1 MDFGFRY
8 YQKEA
13 DEAIYNE
20 LLINDKCIVKM
31 FCGTGKSRLMRY
43 CRVAQN
49 KNLVVYVVPSL
60 SLLEQFYT
68 DYLKDFPLV
77 QRISCEEGSTT
88 DKKDIVKF
96 LKKKENKIICVTY
109 QSFETLISA
118 LCDIKIDVCIF
129 DEAHHAIGKTYQSL
143 IFETNVCEK
152 QIFFTATPKNANGV
166 VMYDKDNL
174 DTGKCGKLVYDYS
187 YFKGAMEGYLN
198 PFEIRIN
205 FYTENSN
212 NSIYESISRDILSSS
227 NSRILTFHADVNGD
241 RDTSVLQFVN
251 EELFIIAFNKVLN
264 DEFPEKIGYYK
275 RVKMIGLSAE
285 IDMRD
290 RKRILTQF
298 DTTPDDEVFIISS
311 CQTIGEGIDTKNAN
325 GVVFVD
331 PKSSIVSI
339 TQNFGRVVRKIFGV
353 NKPNSTISINCF
365 VDKDKYSE
373 CDGDKDKC
381 DEVIR
386 QDMNKDGNFNSI
398 LNVMSAVKQESE
410 DLFDACLNYPS
421 TYSPQEI
428 EGNLARYGYSLED
441 SVTLIESLEHVLD
454 TEIDLDEDDLETD
467 EEILARTAEENNVT
481 IEVHSNSLE
490 TPIEYYGLSDVSVDD
505 KEVVRIFKSY
515 DEESEENVYQ
525 PIVKKDGTKRNTDRI
540 DPLRRDNRF
549 NVKVHTNPDVKVLWN
564 LSSELDLSRDICSCI
579 IDYEIVDMWPEK
591 FEELKTFIDE
601 NERTPSHHSKQII
614 ENQIGNWFS
623 SQKQN
628 YKINKG
634 SMKNKTKC
642 NMWIKFLEE
651 YKEYL
656 ISTDDKWFNNF
667 NELKTFIS
675 KNKQLPSTSI
685 QIQNKIIHNLGRWLS
700 IQQQRYAS
708 KTEGM
713 KDADRYNLWTQFLED
728 YKEYFISDDEKWIQ
742 KFESLKTFIDKN
754 KRTPSQKKNEEKK
767 LSKWLSHQQTN
778 YKDKKNSMKDEA
790 LYNLYTQFLEDYKEY
805 FISTHEKWF
814 YHFDKLKMFIMNN
827 KKKPSAKSKNVDIQF
842 IGSWLDVQKK
852 DYKQKVN
859 GMQDEVRYNLWTQFL
874 EEYKDYLLT
883 GQDIWFLKFE
893 ELKTFVNANG
903 RRPFQTSENQNEK
916 QLGVWRSR
924 QTFLY
929 KNKKEGMKDASRY
942 NLWTQFLEE
951 YKEYFDDTS
960 SAKSESTIEDDDE
973 EIIIKIKPKQKK
985 SAKLPKVKEIKEEEV
1000 KVETKEDI
1008 RLRTKPL
1015 ITQYHNKFCKM
1026 RSDNLAQHFQHCP
1039 NDFVEYH
1046 RVRDECFKSFED
1058 QDIPC
1063 NRVIMELEKIKSKR
1077 GGKRVVDMGCGTA
1090 KIAEHFSKDN
1100 RFQFTNYDHVSIN
1113 DSVEVCD
1120 ISNMPLDDDSIEIC
1134 IMSLALWG
1142 SNCEEYIQ
1150 EANRVLETDGT
1161 LYIIDSTKRWSEEYK
1176 QDGDRL
1182 KQLLE
1187 RNNFKIEISN
1197 IDKFCLFKCKKN

>member
-20 LLINDKCIVKM
+20 LLINNKCLVKM

-60 SLLEQFYT
+60 SLIEQFYT

-88 DKKDIVKF
+88 NKKDIVKF

-109 QSFETLISA
+109 QSFETLISS
-118 LCDIKIDVCIF
+118 LGNMKIDVCIF

-166 VMYDKDNL
+166 TMYDKDNL
-174 DTGKCGKLVYDYS
+174 HTGMCGKLVYDYS
-187 YFKGAMEGYLN
+187 YFKGVMEGYLN

-205 FYTENSN
+205 FYTENTN

-227 NSRILTFHADVNGD
+227 NSRVLTFHADVNGD

-251 EELFIIAFNKVLN
+251 EELFIVAFNKVLN
-264 DEFPEKIGYYK
+264 DEFSEKIGYYK

-290 RKRILTQF
+290 RKRILTHF

-373 CDGDKDKC
+373 CNGDKDKC

-428 EGNLARYGYSLED
+428 EGNLARYGYSLEEQV
-441 SVTLIESLEHVLD
+441 SLHESLEYVLD
-454 TEIDLDEDDLETD
+454 MEIDLDEDYEETD
-467 EEILARTAEENNVT
+467 EEMLSRVAEENNVT

-490 TPIEYYGLSDVSVDD
+490 TPVEYYNNQGS
-505 KEVVRIFKSY
+505 KEIVRIFKLY
-515 DEESEENVYQ
+515 DEENEEVLYQ
-525 PIVKKDGTKRNTDRI
+525 PIVKKAGTKRNTDRI
-540 DPLRRDNRF
+540 EPLRRENRF

-564 LSSELDLSRDICSCI
+564 LSSDLDLSRDICSCV
-579 IDYEIVDMWPEK
+579 IDCEIVDMWPQK
-591 FEELKTFIDE
+591 FEELKAFIDE
-601 NERTPSHHSKQII
+601 NKRTPSQIDKNKNI
-614 ENQIGNWFS
+614 ASFGIWLSTQT
-623 SQKQN
+623 QN
-628 YKINKG
+628 YKNKKNN
-634 SMKNKTKC
+634 MKNVTKYNLWTQFLEKYKEYFKTDDEMWRLRFEELKKFIDANKTIPQITIKDIEEKRLGAWLNQQHQKYKRHKMC
-642 NMWIKFLEE
+642 NNYRYDLWDKFLED
-651 YKEYL
+651 YKEYFVTA
-656 ISTDDKWFNNF
+656 IEKWMNTLD
-667 NELKTFIS
+667 ELKLFIDKS
-675 KNKQLPSTSI
+675 IKLPSTMSKNPEEK
-685 QIQNKIIHNLGRWLS
+685 QLCSWLRH
-700 IQQQRYAS
+700 QCNNYKS
-708 KTEGM
+708 KSNSM
-713 KDADRYNLWTQFLED
+713 KDEMRCDLWTQFLED
-728 YKEYFISDDEKWIQ
+728 YKEYFISGNDIWIQ
-742 KFESLKTFIDKN
+742 KFEELKIFINFNKKMPSSKSTSLG
-754 KRTPSQKKNEEKK
+754 SW
-767 LSKWLSHQQTN
+767 LSKQQEN
-778 YKDKKNSMKDEA
+778 YKNIKNCMKDDIR
-790 LYNLYTQFLEDYKEY
+790 YNLWTKFLKDYKEY
-805 FISTHEKWF
+805 FIS
-814 YHFDKLKMFIMNN
+814 DN
-827 KKKPSAKSKNVDIQF
+827 
-842 IGSWLDVQKK
+842 
-852 DYKQKVN
+852 
-859 GMQDEVRYNLWTQFL
+859 
-874 EEYKDYLLT
+874 
-883 GQDIWFLKFE
+883 DIWIQNFE
-893 ELKTFVNANG
+893 ELKTFIDVNKK
-903 RRPFQTSENQNEK
+903 RPSQIN
-916 QLGVWRSR
+916 
-924 QTFLY
+924 
-929 KNKKEGMKDASRY
+929 KNKIIASLGHWLSTQLKNYKKKLKSMKDETKY

-951 YKEYFDDTS
+951 YKEYFDDTTS
-960 SAKSESTIEDDDE
+960 EKSESVEE
-973 EIIIKIKPKQKK
+973 EIIIKIKPTQKK
-985 SAKLPKVKEIKEEEV
+985 STKLPKVKEV

-1008 RLRTKPL
+1008 RVRTKPL
-1015 ITQYHNKFCKM
+1015 ITQFHNKFCKM
-1026 RSDNLAQHFQHCP
+1026 RSDNLAQHFQEYP

-1046 RVRDECFKSFED
+1046 RVRDECFKAFED
-1058 QDIPC
+1058 EDIPC
-1063 NRVIMELEKIKSKR
+1063 NRVIMELEKIKTKR
-1077 GGKRVVDMGCGTA
+1077 GGKHVVDMGCGTA
-1090 KIAEHFSKDN
+1090 KISQHFSKDN
-1100 RFQFTNYDHVSIN
+1100 RFKFTNYDHVSIN

-1120 ISNMPLDDDSIEIC
+1120 ISNMPLEDDSIEIC

-1150 EANRVLETDGT
+1150 ESHRVLETDGT
-1161 LYIIDSTKRWSEEYK
+1161 LYIIDSTKRWSEKDEIGNMIPEQEGNK
-1176 QDGDRL
+1176 L

-1187 RNNFKIEISN
+1187 KNNFKIENSN

>member
-49 KNLVVYVVPSL
+49 KNLVVYLVPSL

-118 LCDIKIDVCIF
+118 LGDIKIDVCIF

-174 DTGKCGKLVYDYS
+174 DTGMCGKLVYDYS
-187 YFKGAMEGYLN
+187 YFRGAMEGYLN
-198 PFEIRIN
+198 PFEIRIS
-205 FYTENSN
+205 FYTENTN

-365 VDKDKYSE
+365 VDKTKYSE

-410 DLFDACLNYPS
+410 DLFDACLNYPI

-428 EGNLARYGYSLED
+428 EGNLEKHGYQLKDPASL
-441 SVTLIESLEHVLD
+441 VESLEHMLD
-454 TEIDLDEDDLETD
+454 TDIDLDEYNEETD
-467 EEILARTAEENNVT
+467 EDMLARVAEENNVI

-490 TPIEYYGLSDVSVDD
+490 TPIEYYNKQDEHEG
-505 KEVVRIFKSY
+505 KEIVRIFRSY
-515 DEESEENVYQ
+515 DEENEEVLYQ
-525 PIVKKDGTKRNTDRI
+525 PIVKKDGTKRNTDI
-540 DPLRRDNRF
+540 IEPLRRENRF

-579 IDYEIVDMWPEK
+579 IDCEVIDMWPQRFEELKAFIDENDRKPVINIKKPTEKKLSQWLSNQQKYYKKKTGGMKDETRYNLWTQFLKDYKDVMVSFDEKWFKK
-591 FEELKTFIDE
+591 FEELKIFI
-601 NERTPSHHSKQII
+601 T
-614 ENQIGNWFS
+614 
-623 SQKQN
+623 
-628 YKINKG
+628 
-634 SMKNKTKC
+634 KNKKLPSKHLENTKLLGKWLSTQQNIYRRKLDC
-642 NMWIKFLEE
+642 MKDESRYNLWSQFLED
-651 YKEYL
+651 YKEYFIL
-656 ISTDDKWFNNF
+656 KDDIWF
-667 NELKTFIS
+667 LKFEDLKLFIS
-675 KNKQLPSTSI
+675 ENKKQPSTISLKE
-685 QIQNKIIHNLGRWLS
+685 NESHLGDWLS
-700 IQQQRYAS
+700 DQQKHYKK
-708 KTEGM
+708 KTSGM
-713 KDADRYNLWTQFLED
+713 KDEIRYNLWTQFLED
-728 YKEYFISDDEKWIQ
+728 YKEYFGLKEKLWFQ
-742 KFESLKTFIDKN
+742 RFEELKTFI
-754 KRTPSQKKNEEKK
+754 
-767 LSKWLSHQQTN
+767 
-778 YKDKKNSMKDEA
+778 
-790 LYNLYTQFLEDYKEY
+790 
-805 FISTHEKWF
+805 FI
-814 YHFDKLKMFIMNN
+814 N
-827 KKKPSAKSKNVDIQF
+827 KKKPSAKKETTKQLGN
-842 IGSWLDVQKK
+842 WLSDQQKHYKKKTDGMK
-852 DYKQKVN
+852 D
-859 GMQDEVRYNLWTQFL
+859 ELRYNLWTQFL
-874 EEYKDYLLT
+874 K
-883 GQDIWFLKFE
+883 
-893 ELKTFVNANG
+893 
-903 RRPFQTSENQNEK
+903 
-916 QLGVWRSR
+916 
-924 QTFLY
+924 
-929 KNKKEGMKDASRY
+929 
-942 NLWTQFLEE
+942 E
-951 YKEYFDDTS
+951 YKEYFVNS
-960 SAKSESTIEDDDE
+960 SEKSESTIEE
-973 EIIIKIKPKQKK
+973 EIIIKPKQKK
-985 SAKLPKVKEIKEEEV
+985 SAKLPKVKEIKEQV
-1000 KVETKEDI
+1000 KIETKEDI

-1026 RSDNLAQHFQHCP
+1026 RSDNMAQHFQHCP

-1046 RVRDECFKSFED
+1046 RVRDECFKAFED

-1090 KIAEHFSKDN
+1090 KIAQHFSKDN

-1120 ISNMPLDDDSIEIC
+1120 ISNMPLEDDSVDIC

-1142 SNCEEYIQ
+1142 SNCEEYIK
-1150 EANRVLETDGT
+1150 EAHRVLETDGT

-1176 QDGDRL
+1176 LDGDRL

-1187 RNNFKIEISN
+1187 KNNFKIENSN